1 MKKVCSDGKLTIVMI
16 VKNEERYIKNSILNI
31 KDFADK
37 IVIFV
42 DKTSTDNT
50 LKIVKE
56 FKKNCKIYIADTKGT
71 AETLRE
77 KSIRSCDTEWVYWSD
92 PDEFFTK
99 ELKNEIRDTIKK
111 NPTEN
116 AFFIRRQEYFLY
128 KPLFICKQLKLLR
141 RKKML
146 SFSTNVHSEPIVEG
160 KVKELN
166 NILYHY
172 SPQEIDSWMDKIKR
186 VTIQESKKY
195 SHLNNFSAFLNLMFF
210 RSITHFLYNF
220 IVNKAILSGY
230 PGFLYS
236 LLAGPIY
243 SWIIYLRYF
252 ENRFKPRKNIR
263 KLFNLN

>member
-99 ELKNEIRDTIKK
+99 EL
-111 NPTEN
+111 
-116 AFFIRRQEYFLY
+116 
-128 KPLFICKQLKLLR
+128 
-141 RKKML
+141 
-146 SFSTNVHSEPIVEG
+146 V
-160 KVKELN
+160 
-166 NILYHY
+166 
-172 SPQEIDSWMDKIKR
+172 
-186 VTIQESKKY
+186 
-195 SHLNNFSAFLNLMFF
+195 
-210 RSITHFLYNF
+210 
-220 IVNKAILSGY
+220 
-230 PGFLYS
+230 
-236 LLAGPIY
+236 
-243 SWIIYLRYF
+243 
-252 ENRFKPRKNIR
+252 
-263 KLFNLN
+263 